1 MAESAIHIKKEKE
14 REKESAYAPDGVS
27 NVQPNIKS
35 DSSKPTK
42 KEIDS
47 FFEEVWKLYPKKRGK
62 ANVKDAQRRE
72 LYRIGKEEL
81 QRAITRYQSDLEKQP
96 WRQAKDGSTF
106 FNGGYADYLDS
117 NYEPIPDINSQ
128 ASAKQPKPAGLR
140 FDP

>member
-14 REKESAYAPDGVS
+14 SAYAPDGVP

-72 LYRIGKEEL
+72 LYRIGKGEETWIL
-81 QRAITRYQSDLEKQP
+81 KKISSEI
-96 WRQAKDGSTF
+96 S
-106 FNGGYADYLDS
+106 
-117 NYEPIPDINSQ
+117 
-128 ASAKQPKPAGLR
+128 
-140 FDP
+140 